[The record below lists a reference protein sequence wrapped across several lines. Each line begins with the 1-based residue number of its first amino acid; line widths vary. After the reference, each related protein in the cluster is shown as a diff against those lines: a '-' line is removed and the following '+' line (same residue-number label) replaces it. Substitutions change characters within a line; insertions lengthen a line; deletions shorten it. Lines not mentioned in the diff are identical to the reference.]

1 MVFTLHGLPFMQ
13 FRNFGAHAQHQWHLV
28 FSWYFQVTTP
38 WWFQLWCGA
47 CTYGFGGWKWPHDV
61 SDDTPSSWTY
71 QFQVFNFVVDQL
83 HAAGTSSRCIRRLAE
98 SHLIRRLLWTS
109 IEFNSNQ
116 ITLDQSVRPSQT
128 ILGSAE
134 ALPTHEVRSV
144 REGERKRERERERE
158 RDTERE
164 KDGSSVTIVTLKL
177 SMSFNFLA
185 KNSHLAMSLHSPL
198 PKMRTFRFSLYTRNS
213 HLTLLKWSP

>member
-13 FRNFGAHAQHQWHLV
+13 FRNFGAHAQQPWHLV

-38 WWFQLWCGA
+38 WSFQLWCGA
-47 CTYGFGGWKWPHDV
+47 CTYSFGGWKWPHDV
-61 SDDTPSSWTY
+61 TDDTPSSWTY
-71 QFQVFNFVVDQL
+71 LFQVFNFVVDQL
-83 HAAGTSSRCIRRLAE
+83 HAAGTCSRCIRRLAE

-109 IEFNSNQ
+109 IEFYSNQ

-134 ALPTHEVRSV
+134 ALPRM
-144 REGERKRERERERE
+144 RCARWERGRERE

-164 KDGSSVTIVTLKL
+164 KDGSDVTICKLKW
-177 SMSFNFLA
+177 SMSFNFRCQKFALGDEFTLSLA
-185 KNSHLAMSLHSPL
+185 KNAHFSFLPLHFPSHPS
-198 PKMRTFRFSLYTRNS
+198 
-213 HLTLLKWSP
+213 